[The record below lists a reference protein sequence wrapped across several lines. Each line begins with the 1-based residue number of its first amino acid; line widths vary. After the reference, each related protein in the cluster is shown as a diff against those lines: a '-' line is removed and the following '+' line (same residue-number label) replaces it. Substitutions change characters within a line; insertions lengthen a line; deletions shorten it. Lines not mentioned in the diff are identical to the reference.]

1 LAQQVLAV
9 VRCDRAEAE
18 TDIAALLGRKLRP
31 EVISQIRHRLGLYFA
46 EQAGNLI
53 DAQWEANGWTE
64 ETMEE
69 WLEEHSS
76 RKPQP

>member
-1 LAQQVLAV
+1 
-9 VRCDRAEAE
+9 
-18 TDIAALLGRKLRP
+18 
-31 EVISQIRHRLGLYFA
+31 LYFA